1 MVIRDSVKRETPFWS
16 SLAGILTGLAGV
28 LGAAVALL
36 AAFGVTG
43 SDDQPNAGRS
53 DAAQDTVGPRRS
65 NASVSVA
72 VPRQGD
78 GVCFK
83 QPLRG
88 TAKGVAESEE
98 LWIVLY
104 SPDIE
109 RFFPGDPAERV
120 IRQGS
125 TRWSGVA
132 FVGKSK
138 AADVGAPYELQ
149 IVSASET
156 ASRVLADFTS
166 GAARD
171 VGLQSLP
178 RGTTKLASVFVTKD
192 AC

>member
-1 MVIRDSVKRETPFWS
+1 VKRERPFWS
-16 SLAGILTGLAGV
+16 SLPGILTGLAGF
-28 LGAAVALL
+28 LGAVAALVT
-36 AAFGVTG
+36 AFGLTG
-43 SDDQPNAGRS
+43 SDEQSKSSSAGAVQHRAGPQRS
-53 DAAQDTVGPRRS
+53 I
-65 NASVSVA
+65 ASASIA
-72 VPRQGD
+72 IPRQGD

-88 TAKGVAESEE
+88 TAKGVAESDE

-120 IRQGS
+120 IRRGS

-149 IVSASET
+149 IVSAGET
-156 ASRVLADFTS
+156 ASRQLADFTS

-171 VGLQSLP
+171 LGLQSLP
-178 RGTTKLASVFVTKD
+178 SGTRKLAGVFVTRD

>member
-1 MVIRDSVKRETPFWS
+1 VRRERPFWS
-16 SLAGILTGLAGV
+16 SLPGILTGLAAV
-28 LGAAVALL
+28 LGAVAALVT
-36 AAFGVTG
+36 AFGLTG
-43 SDDQPNAGRS
+43 SGERSQPTSAGP
-53 DAAQDTVGPRRS
+53 APRRAGAQRS
-65 NASVSVA
+65 SASASIT
-72 VPRQGD
+72 VPRQGE

-88 TAKGVAESEE
+88 TAKGVAESDE

-120 IRQGS
+120 TRRGS
-125 TRWSGVA
+125 TRWSAVA
-132 FVGKSK
+132 FFGKSK
-138 AADVGAPYELQ
+138 AADVGASYELQ
-149 IVSASET
+149 IVSAGTT
-156 ASRVLADFTS
+156 ASRRLADFTS

-178 RGTTKLASVFVTKD
+178 SGTRKLADVFVTRS